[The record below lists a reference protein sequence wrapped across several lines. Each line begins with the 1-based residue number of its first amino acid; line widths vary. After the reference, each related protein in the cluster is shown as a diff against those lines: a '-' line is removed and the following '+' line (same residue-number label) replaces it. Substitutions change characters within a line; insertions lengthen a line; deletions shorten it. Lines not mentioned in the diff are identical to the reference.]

1 MVSDS
6 RYFALLLLLML
17 FGCDRASLTQR
28 VIDVALADEQHQNKW
43 WQPAADERL
52 SWQWQLQ
59 GAIDTSHR
67 VDVYNIDFE
76 TDQAV
81 IDELKARG
89 VRLICYF
96 SAGTV
101 EWFRDD
107 AKSFPASV
115 IGEQYVGYEDEQWLN
130 IADIAAIAPIMQ
142 ARLDRCASSGFDAV
156 EADNV
161 DAFYHEKTDSDG
173 NVIELGTSFGI
184 TRAQSTEY
192 VLWLAAQ
199 AHRRG
204 LGFGLKNAEAL
215 APAVLEQVDWI
226 LTENCF
232 VDNWCE
238 QAKIFVE
245 ANKPVFMAEYVE
257 LLTDFA
263 PACEMAR
270 ELGFSAI
277 YQSVELAGSSSYQRC
292 E

>member
-1 MVSDS
+1 MGLIS
-6 RYFALLLLLML
+6 RFFALLLFFML
-17 FGCDRASLTQR
+17 ICCDRAHLTEP
-28 VIDVALADEQHQNKW
+28 VVADAKANKQLQDNW
-43 WQPAADERL
+43 WKPTADERL

-59 GAIDTSHR
+59 GTIDTSYR

-107 AKSFPASV
+107 ARSFPASV
-115 IGEQYVGYEDEQWLN
+115 IGEQYTGYEDEQWLN
-130 IADIAAIAPIMQ
+130 IAEIAAIAPVMQ

-161 DAFYHEKTDSDG
+161 DAFNHEKTDTDG
-173 NVIELGTSFGI
+173 NVVERGTSFGI

-199 AHRRG
+199 AHERG

-215 APAVLEQVDWI
+215 APAVLSRVDWM

-238 QAKIFVE
+238 QAKVFVE
-245 ANKPVFMAEYVE
+245 ANKPVFMTEYVQ
-257 LLTDFA
+257 LLADFT
-263 PACEMAR
+263 PACRVAR

-277 YQSVELAGSSSYQRC
+277 YQSVDLAGTNSYQRC